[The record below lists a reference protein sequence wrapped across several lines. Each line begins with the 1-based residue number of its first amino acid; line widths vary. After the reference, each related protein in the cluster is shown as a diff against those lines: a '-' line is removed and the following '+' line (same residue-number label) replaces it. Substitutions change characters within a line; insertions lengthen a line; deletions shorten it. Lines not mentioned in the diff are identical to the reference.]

1 MLTIGLLLGWAAL
14 LLAGTTHTGRSM
26 RTLLIERPAAWLNRF
41 RRGQAIFAAVLML
54 FAGLIFW
61 IMGEA
66 GLRFVSLY
74 APELIGL
81 LASVEFTAAIDAV
94 AVAIATAASVRLRGA
109 VAWVKMHLPGRRPR
123 AHRPQRARRSSP
135 PANDTDGPAP
145 ALLLARAA

>member
-14 LLAGTTHTGRSM
+14 MLAGTTPSGRSM
-26 RTLLIERPAAWLNRF
+26 RSALIERPAAWLNRF
-41 RRGQAIFAAVLML
+41 TRGQAILAALLML

-109 VAWVKMHLPGRRPR
+109 VTWVKMHLPGQRSRSRRT
-123 AHRPQRARRSSP
+123 QRIRRSGP
-135 PANDTDGPAP
+135 PANDADGPV
-145 ALLLARAA
+145 LLLVRAA